1 MDKVELKIKSEL
13 SQEEELGDVPD
24 EFLGTF
30 FHFNLPR
37 QYIHNHSSDPLLFTL
52 MEEPVILPA
61 SQVTVDLATIKSH
74 LLSDKHDPF
83 NRQPLS
89 IEDVIPNAE
98 LKEKIRLWRASKRL

>member
-1 MDKVELKIKSEL
+1 MENKIKSEL

-24 EFLGTF
+24 EFLGDIF
-30 FHFNLPR
+30 SDILMAQFLIFLGA
-37 QYIHNHSSDPLLFTL
+37 DPLLFTL

-61 SQVTVDLATIKSH
+61 SQMTVDLATIKSH

-89 IEDVIPNAE
+89 IDDVVPNTE
-98 LKEKIRLWRASKRL
+98 LKERIRVWRATKALK